1 MVSIDKNR
9 CGSDLPDMTT
19 PIFVSP
25 EQEAIINE
33 VIGLDKS
40 FANNPKLFHSVTAI
54 AMAKGLIEKAVNAGL
69 DERVYHPL
77 QIYISLHETEQSMP
91 ERLRGWQPLP

>member
-1 MVSIDKNR
+1 
-9 CGSDLPDMTT
+9 MTS

-33 VIGLDKS
+33 VVALDKS

-54 AMAKGLIEKAVNAGL
+54 TMAKGLIEKAVNTGL
-69 DERVYHPL
+69 DERVFHPL
-77 QIYISLHETEQSMP
+77 QIWISLHETEQSKP
-91 ERLRGWQPLP
+91 EHLRGWQPVP